1 MYTLKVMKDAHSR
14 NRRSFPVRSVV
25 CPAICHFQTWCVVRS
40 FFSDT
45 LELISTA
52 SLSAI
57 SIAGIICEKLN
68 VLCESQGFDVHFA
81 NVYLEAIDF
90 VSIRCVPV
98 DS

>member
-1 MYTLKVMKDAHSR
+1 
-14 NRRSFPVRSVV
+14 V

-40 FFSDT
+40 FFSHT

-68 VLCESQGFDVHFA
+68 VLCESQGFDVRSA
-81 NVYLEAIDF
+81 NVHLEAIDF
-90 VSIRCVPV
+90 VSIRCVLV